1 MATKPPPSPFGS
13 NFIFNNRKVLAG
25 HRRTENENKMEREG
39 GNMLPGGSGGA
50 GGGMDSIQIPSTYLH
65 PLGSVPHFLTLG
77 REAGCKGATQLRG
90 DHCCWLASTTALPPW
105 RQPGPH
111 SQQSPPSDKK
121 SACPNCHQGPAGTSL
136 LRLSVLG
143 SPLTGDHC
151 CWKTGRSVCTQPG
164 CISAGATRALTTMGL
179 CG

>member
-1 MATKPPPSPFGS
+1 MRTKWRGREETCSLEE
-13 NFIFNNRKVLAG
+13 VAG
-25 HRRTENENKMEREG
+25 R
-39 GNMLPGGSGGA
+39 

-143 SPLTGDHC
+143 SPRTGDHC